1 MERQRTIKSQVT
13 VSGVGLMLGKPVNL
27 TLKPAGPEEGITFRR
42 VDLAGKPVLKAT
54 FENFSDEIPHCTS
67 LKEGE
72 MTVVGVEHLLSA
84 LAGLGVDNV
93 TVEMD
98 AEEPPAGDG
107 SAEIFVKAIRRAGLL
122 ELDSERRYINPGEE
136 ICISENGR
144 QLIAVPSDTF
154 KITFVFDHPKLPPQV
169 VTFEI
174 TPDSYESEISR
185 ARTFCFE
192 IEAQEIKSKGFGLG
206 GSKENVILLSDDSRS
221 SKREFRFPDEFA
233 RHKVL
238 DLIGDL
244 ALLGARPKA
253 HIIAIRS
260 GHDFNL
266 RLVERLM
273 ERRGWLE
280 RPIEASEI
288 YRVLPHRFPFMMLDR
303 VLAIEP
309 KRRIVAVK
317 NVTYNETFFQGH
329 FPGLPVMP
337 AVLQVEAL
345 AQAGGYL
352 LMHGARE
359 GRIGYFAAV
368 DQARFRRPVIP
379 GDQLLLE
386 VEVIRL
392 RSRFG
397 KLRGVAK
404 VKGEVATE
412 AEFTI
417 TIGSHG

>member
-1 MERQRTIKSQVT
+1 
-13 VSGVGLMLGKPVNL
+13 MLGKPVNL
-27 TLKPAGPEEGITFRR
+27 TLKPAGPGEGITFRR

-122 ELDSERRYINPGEE
+122 ELDSKRRYINPGEE

>member
-1 MERQRTIKSQVT
+1 MT

-27 TLKPAGPEEGITFRR
+27 TLKPAGPDEGITFRR
-42 VDLAGKPVLKAT
+42 IDLTGKPTLKAT

-67 LKEGE
+67 LKDGD

-107 SAEIFVKAIRRAGLL
+107 SAEIFVEAIRGAGLV

-136 ICISENGR
+136 ICISEDGR

-154 KITFVFDHPKLPPQV
+154 KITFAFDHPKLPSQV

-192 IEAQEIKSKGFGLG
+192 SEAQEIRSKGFGLG
-206 GSKENVILLSDDSRS
+206 GSEENVLLLSDDSCS
-221 SKREFRFPDEFA
+221 PKGEFRLPDEFA

-260 GHDFNL
+260 GHDFNV
-266 RLVERLM
+266 RLVEKLM
-273 ERRGWLE
+273 EKRGWLD

-288 YRVLPHRFPFMMLDR
+288 YRVLPHRFPFMMVDR

-352 LMHGARE
+352 LMHGAQE
-359 GRIGYFAAV
+359 GTIGYFAAV

-379 GDQLLLE
+379 GDQLVLE
-386 VEVIRL
+386 VEVLRL

-417 TIGSHG
+417 TIGGR

>member
-13 VSGVGLMLGKPVNL
+13 ISGVGLMLGRPVNL
-27 TLKPAGPEEGITFRR
+27 TLKPAGSDEGISFRR
-42 VDLAGKPVLKAT
+42 VDLEGKPSLKAT
-54 FENFSDEIPHCTS
+54 FESFSDEIPHCTS

-72 MTVVGVEHLLSA
+72 VRVVGVEHLLSA

-93 TVEMD
+93 IVEMD

-107 SAEIFVKAIRRAGLL
+107 SAEIFVEAIRRAEPI

-136 ICISENGR
+136 ICISEDGR

-154 KITFVFDHPKLPPQV
+154 KITFAFDHPKLPSQV
-169 VTFEI
+169 VTLDI
-174 TPDSYESEISR
+174 TPEIYEREIGR

-192 IEAQEIKSKGFGLG
+192 SEAREIKSKGFGLG
-206 GSKENVILLSDDSRS
+206 GSERNVVLLPDDGLSKEKL
-221 SKREFRFPDEFA
+221 RFPDEFA
-233 RHKVL
+233 RHKIL

-244 ALLGARPKA
+244 ALLGAKPKA

-260 GHDFNL
+260 GHDFNVK
-266 RLVERLM
+266 LVEKLM
-273 ERRGWLE
+273 ERRGWLD

-288 YRVLPHRFPFMMLDR
+288 YRILPHRFPFMMLDR
-303 VLAIEP
+303 ILAIEP

-352 LMHGARE
+352 LLHGAQE
-359 GRIGYFAAV
+359 GAIGYFAAV

-386 VEVIRL
+386 VEVLRL
-392 RSRFG
+392 RSKFG
-397 KLRGVAK
+397 KLRGVAR

>member
-27 TLKPAGPEEGITFRR
+27 TLKPAGPDEGITFRR
-42 VDLAGKPVLKAT
+42 IDLTGKPTLKAT

-67 LKEGE
+67 LKDGD

-93 TVEMD
+93 IVEMD

-107 SAEIFVKAIRRAGLL
+107 SAEIFVEAIRGAGLV

-136 ICISENGR
+136 ICISEDGR

-154 KITFVFDHPKLPPQV
+154 KITFAFDHPKLPSQV

-192 IEAQEIKSKGFGLG
+192 SEAQEIRSKGFGLG
-206 GSKENVILLSDDSRS
+206 GSEENVLLLSDDSCS
-221 SKREFRFPDEFA
+221 PKGEFRLPDEFA

-260 GHDFNL
+260 GHDFNV
-266 RLVERLM
+266 RLVEKLM
-273 ERRGWLE
+273 EKRGWLD

-288 YRVLPHRFPFMMLDR
+288 YRVLPHRFPFMMVDR

-352 LMHGARE
+352 LMHGAQE
-359 GRIGYFAAV
+359 GTIGYFAAV

-379 GDQLLLE
+379 GDQLVLE
-386 VEVIRL
+386 VEVLRL

-417 TIGSHG
+417 TIGGR

>member
-1 MERQRTIKSQVT
+1 VERQRTIKSQVT

-27 TLKPAGPEEGITFRR
+27 TLKPAGPDEGITFRR
-42 VDLAGKPVLKAT
+42 IDLTGKPTLKAT

-67 LKEGE
+67 LKDGD

-93 TVEMD
+93 IVEMD

-107 SAEIFVKAIRRAGLL
+107 SAEIFVEAIRGAGLV

-136 ICISENGR
+136 ICISEDGR

-154 KITFVFDHPKLPPQV
+154 KITFAFDHPKLPSQV

-192 IEAQEIKSKGFGLG
+192 SEAQEIRSKGFGLG
-206 GSKENVILLSDDSRS
+206 GSEENVLLLSDDSCS
-221 SKREFRFPDEFA
+221 PKGEFRLPDEFA

-260 GHDFNL
+260 GHDFNV
-266 RLVERLM
+266 RLVEKLM
-273 ERRGWLE
+273 EKRGWLD

-288 YRVLPHRFPFMMLDR
+288 YRVLPHRFPFMMVDR

-352 LMHGARE
+352 LMHGAQE
-359 GRIGYFAAV
+359 GTIGYFAAV

-379 GDQLLLE
+379 GDQLVLE
-386 VEVIRL
+386 VEVLRL

-417 TIGSHG
+417 TIGGR

>member
-27 TLKPAGPEEGITFRR
+27 TLKPAGPDEGITFRR
-42 VDLAGKPVLKAT
+42 TDLAGKPSLKAT

-67 LKEGE
+67 LKNEDVR
-72 MTVVGVEHLLSA
+72 VVGVEHLLSA

-93 TVEMD
+93 IVEMD

-107 SAEIFVKAIRRAGLL
+107 SAEIFVKAIRGAGLV
-122 ELDSERRYINPGEE
+122 ELDSERRYINLGEE

-154 KITFVFDHPKLPPQV
+154 KITFVFDHPKLPSQV

-174 TPDSYESEISR
+174 TPDSYESEIGQ

-192 IEAQEIKSKGFGLG
+192 SEAQEIKSKGFGLG
-206 GSKENVILLSDDSRS
+206 GSEENVILLSDDSCSPKGELRL
-221 SKREFRFPDEFA
+221 PGEFA

-253 HIIAIRS
+253 HVIAIRS
-260 GHDFNL
+260 GHDFNI
-266 RLVERLM
+266 RLVERLV
-273 ERRGWLE
+273 ERRGWLD

-288 YRVLPHRFPFMMLDR
+288 YRVLPHRFPFMMVDR

-329 FPGLPVMP
+329 FPGTPVMP

-352 LMHGARE
+352 LMDGVQE
-359 GRIGYFAAV
+359 GMIGYFAAV
-368 DQARFRRPVIP
+368 GQAKFRRPVIP
-379 GDQLLLE
+379 GDQLILE
-386 VEVIRL
+386 VEVLRL

-417 TIGSHG
+417 TIGGR